1 MRCCFTRHIY
11 ALVLSFFFLLRP
23 VEMNAGVQPSN
34 PLSNKA
40 VISRIMSITMDE
52 SKSGTTMNILGD
64 GRISEYVT
72 TTLESPPRIVVDIFC
87 NTGLLGTASIS
98 AESPSLQRI
107 RIGYHP
113 EKIRLVLD
121 IKGVDIPG
129 FKTQSVDNG
138 LAVFL
143 LSKQK
148 MDKEQDRCDKIHG
161 RETGKKMAESNVHE
175 NTEAGDRKSDAVL
188 PKKENPDMYNG
199 VPDNPETLNNDIEIA
214 EHEVENVIKVRESSE
229 GERPKKAIL
238 ENKLT
243 RTVTDDGRRDTELFQ
258 KCLGCYNAQDWSG
271 SIEKLNHLIKTYP
284 EGRYAER
291 AYFLLAKSYEKL
303 NSRSISDHFSEIKD
317 HYENA
322 VNRFPESDYVPEAL
336 LCIGNLYFKIENYYE
351 ALGYYNL
358 VIKKDKRSISA
369 VKALMKKVDVLLLKK
384 KRKDAL
390 SVLNVLEDITSLL
403 PDMPER
409 MEARKL
415 KAKIL
420 YEMNRFYDSLN
431 ILNKLKQADPENIIK
446 YPEIS
451 LYLGYNYYQIG
462 DNIRARKN
470 LFRFYNICP
479 GREVNHLI
487 LTQIG
492 DTYRNK
498 NLMEDAAKIYRMVL
512 ERYPKTDGAIISQI
526 RLAEQQE
533 EINWIEKTRKEIGS
547 PTEIYE
553 NIVKDSIDN
562 DEKNPL
568 VQLSSLKLAIT
579 YQKDKKYKKSLNVL
593 KELKKKYP
601 GTSLKKEMRHALLV
615 AMQGLLNQEI
625 KGKKYINIINFYLK
639 EKELFLIVNAPEL
652 YLPVARA
659 FNNMNLEKTAT
670 EIFKKADPLLL
681 DSEKPPDLLFFVGKH
696 LVKIKQFKSAL
707 KRFDILIDKHPSDKY
722 VSDAYPLKGSILLKQ
737 KKYKLAADTIS
748 VALRYPVTKCKR
760 AMLLIE
766 KAKALTGSNLN
777 EKALKAINE
786 AKGIKKDCEFPGYNI
801 CQEIGDLYLN
811 LGYAKKAVT
820 FFNQAVDTATEKSD
834 KISLKFKIAQC
845 YLLLNKK
852 KDSLALYNQI
862 LSLNDPFWSNLA
874 QEKIKEINFNSDKI
888 SETLNSGSKIGES
901 I

>member
-1 MRCCFTRHIY
+1 MRCCSTRHIY
-11 ALVLSFFFLLRP
+11 ALILSFFFLLRP

-34 PLSNKA
+34 PILNQA
-40 VISRIMSITMDE
+40 VISRIISITMHE
-52 SKSGTTMNILGD
+52 SKSGTTINIRGD
-64 GRISEYVT
+64 GRISKYVT

-87 NTGLLGTASIS
+87 NTDLLGTASIS
-98 AESPSLQRI
+98 AESPSLKII

-113 EKIRLVLD
+113 KKIRLVLD

-129 FKTQSVDNG
+129 FTTRSVDNR
-138 LAVFL
+138 LDVSL
-143 LSKQK
+143 LSEQK
-148 MDKEQDRCDKIHG
+148 TDKEQDRGDIIHQKDP
-161 RETGKKMAESNVHE
+161 GKKMAESNVHE
-175 NTEAGDRKSDAVL
+175 NTETGDSQSDAVL
-188 PKKENPDMYNG
+188 AQKENSDMHK
-199 VPDNPETLNNDIEIA
+199 VIPDNPEMLNNDIEIQ

-229 GERPKKAIL
+229 GEPRTKAIF

-243 RTVTDDGRRDTELFQ
+243 QPVTNDGRRDTELFQ
-258 KCLGCYNAQDWSG
+258 KSLGYYNVQDWSG
-271 SIEKLNHLIKTYP
+271 TIEKLNHLIKTYP

-303 NSRSISDHFSEIKD
+303 NSRSISDHFNEIKD
-317 HYENA
+317 HYEKA

-336 LCIGNLYFKIENYYE
+336 FCIGNLYFKIENYYE

-358 VIKKDKRSISA
+358 VIKKDKHSTWV
-369 VKALMKKVDVLLLKK
+369 VKALRKKVDVLLLKK

-390 SVLNVLEDITSLL
+390 FVLNVLEDTTTLL

-415 KAKIL
+415 KAKML
-420 YEMNRFYDSLN
+420 YEMNRFHDSLN

-492 DTYRNK
+492 DTYRNE
-498 NLMEDAAKIYRMVL
+498 NLMEDAAKIYRIVL

-533 EINWIEKTRKEIGS
+533 EINWIEKNRKEIGS

-553 NIVKDSIDN
+553 NIVKDSIDKE
-562 DEKNPL
+562 EKNPL
-568 VQLSSLKLAIT
+568 VQLSWLKLAIT
-579 YQKDKKYKKSLNVL
+579 YQKDKKYEKSFHVL

-615 AMQGLLNQEI
+615 AMQGILEQKI
-625 KGKKYINIINFYLK
+625 KGKKHINVINFYLK
-639 EKELFLIVNAPEL
+639 EKELFSMVNAPEL

-670 EIFKKADPLLL
+670 EIFKKADPLLF

-707 KRFDILIDKHPSDKY
+707 KRFDILTEKHPSDKY
-722 VSDAYPLKGSILLKQ
+722 VSEAYQLKGSILLKQ
-737 KKYKLAADTIS
+737 KKYKLAADSIS
-748 VALRYPVTKCKR
+748 VALRYPVTKCKK
-760 AMLLIE
+760 AILLVE
-766 KAKALTGSNLN
+766 KAKALTGSHSN

-786 AKGIKKDCEFPGYNI
+786 ANGIKKDCEFPGYNI
-801 CQEIGDLYLN
+801 CQEIGDIYLN

-820 FFNQAVDTATEKSD
+820 FFNQAKETATEKSD

-852 KDSLALYNQI
+852 EDSLALYNQI
-862 LSLNDPFWSNLA
+862 SSLNDPFWSNLA

-888 SETLNSGSKIGES
+888 SEILNSAQKSEKI
-901 I
+901 

>member
-1 MRCCFTRHIY
+1 MRCCFTRYIY
-11 ALVLSFFFLLRP
+11 ALVLSLFFLLRP
-23 VEMNAGVQPSN
+23 VDMNGGVQPSN
-34 PLSNKA
+34 PVSNKR
-40 VISRIMSITMDE
+40 VVSRIISITMQE
-52 SKSGTTMNILGD
+52 SKSGTILNVLGD
-64 GRISEYVT
+64 GRISEYIA
-72 TTLESPPRIVVDIFC
+72 TTLESPPRIVIDIFC
-87 NTGLLGTASIS
+87 NTDLLGTSSIAS
-98 AESPSLQRI
+98 ESPSLKSI

-121 IKGVDIPG
+121 TRGADIQG
-129 FKTQSVDNG
+129 FTTKSVENG
-138 LAVFL
+138 LTVSL

-148 MDKEQDRCDKIHG
+148 MDKQQDRCDKIAG
-161 RETGKKMAESNVHE
+161 KETGKKMPEPKVNE
-175 NTEAGDRKSDAVL
+175 NMEAGDSRSENVL
-188 PKKENPDMYNG
+188 PKKENPHMDNM
-199 VPDNPETLNNDIEIA
+199 VPVNPETLDNDIEIA
-214 EHEVENVIKVRESSE
+214 EHEIKNVVKARESPE
-229 GERPKKAIL
+229 GNRSKKADFG
-238 ENKLT
+238 NKLI
-243 RTVTDDGRRDTELFQ
+243 RAVSDDGRRDTELFQ

-271 SIEKLNHLIKTYP
+271 AIEKLNHLIKTYP
-284 EGRYAER
+284 EGRYAEK
-291 AYFLLAKSYEKL
+291 AYFLLGKSYEKL
-303 NSRSISDHFSEIKD
+303 NSQSISDHFSEIKD

-322 VNRFPESDYVPEAL
+322 INRYPESNYVPDAL
-336 LCIGNLYFKIENYYE
+336 LSIGNLYFKIENYYE

-358 VIKKDKRSISA
+358 VFKKDKDFIST
-369 VKALMKKVDVLLLKK
+369 VKALMRKANVLLLKK
-384 KRKDAL
+384 KNQDAL
-390 SVLNVLEDITSLL
+390 SVLDVLEDITSIS

-420 YEMNRFYDSLN
+420 YEMNRFHDSLN

-446 YPEIS
+446 FPDIS
-451 LYLGYNYYQIG
+451 LYLGYNYYQLG
-462 DNIRARKN
+462 DNVRSRKN

-479 GREVNHLI
+479 GREVNHFV

-492 DTYRNK
+492 DTYRNED
-498 NLMEDAAKIYRMVL
+498 LMEDAAKIYRMVL

-562 DEKNPL
+562 HEKNPL

-593 KELKKKYP
+593 KELEKKYP

-615 AMQGLLNQEI
+615 AMQGILKQEI
-625 KGKKYINIINFYLK
+625 KGKKYINVINFYLK
-639 EKELFLIVNAPEL
+639 EKELFLIVNASEL

-670 EIFKKADPLLL
+670 EIFKKADPLLF

-722 VSDAYPLKGSILLKQ
+722 VSDAYQLKGSILLKQ
-737 KKYKLAADTIS
+737 KKYKLAADTLS

-766 KAKALTGSNLN
+766 KAKALTGSNSN

-786 AKGIKKDCEFPGYNI
+786 ANGIKKDCEFHGYNI
-801 CQEIGDLYLN
+801 YQEIGDLYLN
-811 LGYAKKAVT
+811 LGYTKKAVT

-852 KDSLALYNQI
+852 EDSLALYNQI

-888 SETLNSGSKIGES
+888 SEMLNSGSKIGES